1 MSQGPEAGKSAAS
14 VEETTHRGVRWQ
26 RHRNGRM
33 RFYDTD
39 GSRWVTWA
47 PGVDAPPRPQGWEDG
62 GGVSGIAS
70 RPGWRS
76 RWRLVPVLLTV
87 VVVIIAFVQVLR
99 PSGNQVHKEAAATAA
114 LLGTCLAQHGTAE
127 GHPKYAAKPVAC
139 TASTASVRVVKVIP
153 STPGSPLCPAA
164 TTPMELPF
172 GGVRYLHIL
181 CIQPVRPGG

>member
-1 MSQGPEAGKSAAS
+1 
-14 VEETTHRGVRWQ
+14 
-26 RHRNGRM
+26 M
-33 RFYDTD
+33 RFYDAD

-47 PGVDAPPRPQGWEDG
+47 PGVDAPPRPPGWDDRAGVGVG
-62 GGVSGIAS
+62 GMAS

-76 RWRLVPVLLTV
+76 RWRLVPVLLIV

-139 TASTASVRVVKVIP
+139 TIPTASVRVVRVIP

-164 TTPMELPF
+164 TTGVELPYA
-172 GGVRYLHIL
+172 GVRYPHIL
-181 CIQPVRPGG
+181 CVQAVRPAG